1 MRDLHYRTRSDSRS
15 EASINNRDFGNDA
28 KVGWQSIRLA
38 NTVSI
43 VNIFQHYDIHLDQ
56 HTKKVCCPLPL
67 HNERSPSFYY
77 YPNTNSFFCF
87 GCKQGGGS
95 VELVAQMNGCE
106 KDIAARHILSQ
117 FESEV
122 KAGEISEC
130 DDYKERQ
137 LLLIKFAT
145 IIHSYIHEYVNEEAF
160 DRAEKITYIFDE
172 LNNRNNISN
181 EGLVQLI
188 EKLERK
194 LLNA

>member
-1 MRDLHYRTRSDSRS
+1 MRELQYRTRSYSRS

-28 KVGWQSIRLA
+28 KVGWKSIRLA

-67 HNERSPSFYY
+67 HNERSASFYY

-87 GCKQGGGS
+87 GCKQGGGP
-95 VELVAQMNGCE
+95 VELVSQMNGCA
-106 KDIAARHILSQ
+106 KDNAARHILSQ

-122 KAGEISEC
+122 RVGEISEC
-130 DDYKERQ
+130 DDYKDRQ
-137 LLLIKFAT
+137 LLLIKFAK
-145 IIHSYIHEYVNEEAF
+145 IIHSYLHANINEEAF
-160 DRAEKITYIFDE
+160 DRANKIAYIFDE

-181 EGLVQLI
+181 EGLMQLI